1 MSLLLYSR
9 KHKTR
14 VWLLSDTV
22 DVASGLVIPLLGVR
36 FFRSLSQKKT
46 RIRSFDPLSRRF
58 PRFVLVLMSKT

>member
-36 FFRSLSQKKT
+36 FFRSLSQKKHG
-46 RIRSFDPLSRRF
+46 SVLSIPSVVVF
-58 PRFVLVLMSKT
+58 PAAWY